1 MAEAA
6 AQASGAEAF
15 PGAAGVSATRRWL
28 LLALLIAAGI
38 LNYVDRQ
45 VIAVLKPLIE
55 GDMGWTDADYGR
67 LASLFQLSAAVAYVG
82 TGWIVDRLGVKW
94 ATPAG
99 VFAWSLA
106 AMSHG
111 WAMTIGQFSMARIAL
126 GATESMGTPASVKT
140 IGALFSARMRSLA
153 FGISNGSANVGA
165 IVTPLVLPMLALAV
179 GWRGSFILVGA
190 LGLIW
195 TALWLV
201 ATRGVSFT
209 RAVAAKVSVR
219 STASGLKTLLSDR
232 RTWGVAGAKA
242 LSDQVWWLL
251 LFWAPDFFHR
261 VFHLS
266 VKQLGG
272 PLALVYTLAAIGSL
286 TAGWIASRLL
296 ARGLSINTVRK
307 GMMLVCALL
316 VTPVPLALYLHNEWA
331 AAGLLGLTLAA
342 HQGFSVSVFS
352 TIADIIPK
360 ARVGTV
366 TSFGALC
373 GNLAGMGIVLLAG
386 EILTAGLGY
395 GPLLII
401 AAGSYLAALGWL
413 QLWLP
418 RLTLAEEPADQ
429 TATA

>member
-1 MAEAA
+1 VAEVSAIAEATVP
-6 AQASGAEAF
+6 QASGVSEA
-15 PGAAGVSATRRWL
+15 RRWIL
-28 LLALLIAAGI
+28 LTLLIGAGI

-45 VIAVLKPLIE
+45 VIAVLKPMIE
-55 GDMGWTDADYGR
+55 QDMGWNDADYGR
-67 LASLFQLSAAVAYVG
+67 LASLFQLAAAVAYVG

-99 VFAWSLA
+99 VFTWSLA
-106 AMSHG
+106 AMAHG
-111 WAMTIGQFSMARIAL
+111 WAVTMGQFSLARIAL

-140 IGALFSARMRSLA
+140 IGALFSARLRSVA
-153 FGISNGSANVGA
+153 FGISNGAANVGA
-165 IVTPLVLPMLALAV
+165 IVTPLVLPLLALAV
-179 GWRGSFILVGA
+179 GWRGSFLLVGA
-190 LGLIW
+190 IGLAW
-195 TALWLV
+195 TALWVLV
-201 ATRGVSFT
+201 TRGLRLASAE
-209 RAVAAKVSVR
+209 RAAAVGVAAT
-219 STASGLKTLLSDR
+219 TAGLRRMFADN

-266 VKQLGG
+266 VAELGG
-272 PLALVYTLAAIGSL
+272 PLALVYTLAAAGSMA
-286 TAGWIASRLL
+286 AGWIAARLL
-296 ARGLSINTVRK
+296 AQGLSINTVRK

-316 VTPVPLALYLHNEWA
+316 VTPVPLALYLHDEWA

-360 ARVGTV
+360 ARVGVV

-373 GNLAGMGIVLLAG
+373 GNFAGMGIVLLAG

-395 GPLLII
+395 APLLFI
-401 AAGSYLAALGWL
+401 AAGSYLAALAWL

-418 RLTLAEEPADQ
+418 RLTAADS
-429 TATA
+429 A

>member
-1 MAEAA
+1 MAEIAA
-6 AQASGAEAF
+6 AAEGLPEAF
-15 PGAAGVSATRRWL
+15 GVSETRRWV
-28 LLALLIAAGI
+28 LLALLIGAGV

-45 VIAVLKPLIE
+45 VIAVLKPMIE
-55 GDMGWTDADYGR
+55 GDMGWSDHDYGK
-67 LASLFQLSAAVAYVG
+67 LASLFQLSAALAYVG
-82 TGWIVDRLGVKW
+82 TGWVVDRLGVKW

-99 VFAWSLA
+99 VAAWSLA

-111 WAMTIGQFSMARIAL
+111 WAMTLGQFSMARIAL

-140 IGALFSARMRSLA
+140 IGALFSAKLRSVA
-153 FGISNGSANVGA
+153 FGISNGAANLGA
-165 IVTPLVLPMLALAV
+165 IVTPLVLPLLALAV
-179 GWRGSFILVGA
+179 GWRGSFVLVGA
-190 LGLIW
+190 IGLIW
-195 TALWLV
+195 TLLWVV
-201 ATRGVSFT
+201 ATRGVRFSQGA
-209 RAVAAKVSVR
+209 RVAVTVG
-219 STASGLKTLLSDR
+219 STAAGLTVLLSDR

-261 VFHLS
+261 VFGLS
-266 VKQLGG
+266 VAELGP
-272 PLALVYTLAAIGSL
+272 PLALVYSLAAIGSL
-286 TAGWIASRLL
+286 ISGWVASRLL

-316 VTPVPLALYLHNEWA
+316 VVPVPLALYLHNEWA

-373 GNLAGMGIVLLAG
+373 GNLAGMGIVFLAG

-395 GPLLII
+395 APLLII
-401 AAGSYLAALGWL
+401 ASGSYLAALGWL

-418 RLTLAEEPADQ
+418 RLVAAP
-429 TATA
+429 

>member
-1 MAEAA
+1 VADAA
-6 AQASGAEAF
+6 AVASDALPVG
-15 PGAAGVSATRRWL
+15 AGVSATRRWVL
-28 LLALLIAAGI
+28 LGLLIAAGI

-55 GDMGWTDADYGR
+55 TDMGWTDADYGK
-67 LASLFQLSAAVAYVG
+67 LASLFQLSAAVAYIG

-99 VFAWSLA
+99 VFTWSLS
-106 AMSHG
+106 AMAHG
-111 WAMTIGQFSMARIAL
+111 WAMTMGQFSAARIAL
-126 GATESMGTPASVKT
+126 GATESMGTPAAVKT
-140 IGALFSARMRSLA
+140 IGALFSARLRSVA
-153 FGISNGSANVGA
+153 FGISNGSANLGA
-165 IVTPLVLPMLALAV
+165 IVTPLALPLLAAAA
-179 GWRGSFILVGA
+179 GWRGSFILVGLA
-190 LGLIW
+190 GLVW
-195 TALWLV
+195 TVAWLL
-201 ATRGVSFT
+201 ATRGVTFE
-209 RAVAAKVSVR
+209 RGPAVKVSVAT
-219 STASGLKTLLSDR
+219 TAAGLRVLLSDR

-266 VKQLGG
+266 VAELGG
-272 PLALVYTLAAIGSL
+272 PLALVYTLAALGSL
-286 TAGWIASRLL
+286 AAGWIAARLL
-296 ARGLSINTVRK
+296 ARGLSINAVRK

-316 VTPVPLALYLHNEWA
+316 VTPVPLALYMHDPWA

-366 TSFGALC
+366 TSFGSLC
-373 GNLAGMGIVLLAG
+373 GNLAGMGIVFLAG

-395 GPLLII
+395 APLLVI
-401 AAGSYLAALGWL
+401 AACSYLAAVAWL
-413 QLWLP
+413 HAWLP
-418 RLTLAEEPADQ
+418 RLKAAEEA
-429 TATA
+429 

>member
-1 MAEAA
+1 MADLAA
-6 AQASGAEAF
+6 AAEDTAPMASGVSEA
-15 PGAAGVSATRRWL
+15 RRWAL
-28 LLALLIAAGI
+28 LTLLIAAGI

-45 VIAVLKPLIE
+45 VISVLKPMIE
-55 GDMGWTDADYGR
+55 TDMGWTDHDYGK
-67 LASLFQLSAAVAYVG
+67 LASLFQLSAALAYIG

-99 VFAWSLA
+99 VATWSLA

-111 WAMTIGQFSMARIAL
+111 WAMTIGQFSAARIAL

-140 IGALFSARMRSLA
+140 ISALFSPRMRSVA

-165 IVTPLVLPMLALAV
+165 IVTPLVLPLLALAV
-179 GWRGSFILVGA
+179 GWRGSFVLVGGI
-190 LGLIW
+190 GLVW
-195 TALWLV
+195 TALWLI
-201 ATRGVSFT
+201 ATRGVRF
-209 RAVAAKVSVR
+209 APGAAAAKA
-219 STASGLKTLLSDR
+219 TARGTTAGLKTLLTDR

-261 VFHLS
+261 VFG
-266 VKQLGG
+266 LGVAELG
-272 PLALVYTLAAIGSL
+272 PPLALVYSLAAVGAL
-286 TAGWIASRLL
+286 LAGWVAARLL
-296 ARGLSINTVRK
+296 AQGLSINAVRK

-373 GNLAGMGIVLLAG
+373 GNLAGMGIVYLAG

-395 GPLLII
+395 APLLLI

-413 QLWLP
+413 QVWLP
-418 RLTLAEEPADQ
+418 QLRPAPDE
-429 TATA
+429 A

>member
-1 MAEAA
+1 MAELAA
-6 AQASGAEAF
+6 VAETGF
-15 PGAAGVSATRRWL
+15 PGASGVSASRRWV

-67 LASLFQLSAAVAYVG
+67 LASLFQRSAAVAYIG

-111 WAMTIGQFSMARIAL
+111 WAMTMGQFSLARIAL

-140 IGALFSARMRSLA
+140 IGALFSAKLRSLA

-165 IVTPLVLPMLALAV
+165 IVTPLILPMLALAV

-190 LGLIW
+190 IGLVW
-195 TALWLV
+195 TLVWLV
-201 ATRGVSFT
+201 ATRGVKFT
-209 RAVAAKVSVR
+209 QGARTIVSVGA
-219 STASGLKTLLSDR
+219 TAAGLKTLLTDR
-232 RTWGVAGAKA
+232 RTWGIAGAKA

-266 VKQLGG
+266 VKELGG
-272 PLALVYTLAAIGSL
+272 PLAVVYSLAAVGSL
-286 TAGWIASRLL
+286 SAGWIASRLL
-296 ARGLSINTVRK
+296 ARGFSINTVRK

-316 VTPVPLALYLHNEWA
+316 VTPVPLALYLHNQWA

-395 GPLLII
+395 APLLII
-401 AAGSYLAALGWL
+401 AACSYLAALAWL

-418 RLTLAEEPADQ
+418 RLTLAEEPD
-429 TATA
+429 TA

>member
-1 MAEAA
+1 VADVAA
-6 AQASGAEAF
+6 ATEEAL
-15 PGAAGVSATRRWL
+15 PTAAGVSEARRW
-28 LLALLIAAGI
+28 ALLTLLIVAGI

-45 VIAVLKPLIE
+45 VISVLKPMIE
-55 GDMGWTDADYGR
+55 TDMGWTDHDYGK
-67 LASLFQLSAAVAYVG
+67 LASLFQLSAALAYIG

-99 VFAWSLA
+99 VATWSLA

-111 WAMTIGQFSMARIAL
+111 WAMTIGQFSVARIAL

-140 IGALFSARMRSLA
+140 ISALFSARMRSVA

-165 IVTPLVLPMLALAV
+165 IVTPLVLPLLALGV
-179 GWRGSFILVGA
+179 GWRGSFVLVGGI
-190 LGLIW
+190 GLVW
-195 TALWLV
+195 TALWLL
-201 ATRGVSFT
+201 ATRGVTFAPGAAAV
-209 RAVAAKVSVR
+209 RATARGTVA
-219 STASGLKTLLSDR
+219 GLKTLLSDR

-261 VFHLS
+261 VFG
-266 VKQLGG
+266 LGVAELG
-272 PLALVYTLAAIGSL
+272 PPLALVYSLAAVGAL
-286 TAGWIASRLL
+286 VAGWVASRLL

-373 GNLAGMGIVLLAG
+373 GNLTGMGIVYLAG

-395 GPLLII
+395 APLLLI

-413 QLWLP
+413 QAWLP
-418 RLTLAEEPADQ
+418 QLRPAPDE
-429 TATA
+429 A

>member
-1 MAEAA
+1 MV
-6 AQASGAEAF
+6 
-15 PGAAGVSATRRWL
+15 AGV
-28 LLALLIAAGI
+28 

-55 GDMGWTDADYGR
+55 TGMGWSDADYGR
-67 LASLFQLSAAVAYVG
+67 LASLFQLSAALAYVG
-82 TGWIVDRLGVKW
+82 TGWIVDRLGAKW
-94 ATPAG
+94 AAPAG

-111 WAMTIGQFSMARIAL
+111 WAMTFGQFSATRIAL

-140 IGALFSARMRSLA
+140 IGALFSARLHSVA
-153 FGISNGSANVGA
+153 FGFSNASANVGA
-165 IVTPLVLPMLALAV
+165 IATPLILPMLALAV
-179 GWRGSFILVGA
+179 GWRGSFELVGA
-190 LGLIW
+190 IGIAW
-195 TALWLV
+195 TAVWLI
-201 ATRGVSFT
+201 ATRGVTFT
-209 RAVAAKVSVR
+209 EERGAPVSAR
-219 STASGLKTLLSDR
+219 GTAIGLKTLLSDR

-266 VKQLGG
+266 LAELGA
-272 PLALVYTLAAIGSL
+272 PLALVYTLAAAGSL
-286 TAGWIASRLL
+286 IAGWVASRLL
-296 ARGLSINTVRK
+296 ARGLGVNTVRK

-316 VTPVPLALYLHNEWA
+316 VTPVPLALYLHNPWTA
-331 AAGLLGLTLAA
+331 AALLGLTLAA

-360 ARVGTV
+360 ARVGAV

-373 GNLAGMGIVLLAG
+373 GNLAGMAIVFLAG
-386 EILTAGLGY
+386 EILTAGMGY
-395 GPLLII
+395 APLLII
-401 AAGSYLAALGWL
+401 VAGSYLAALAWL

-418 RLTLAEEPADQ
+418 RLVLAEDAPA
-429 TATA
+429 

>member
-1 MAEAA
+1 VAEAA
-6 AQASGAEAF
+6 AL
-15 PGAAGVSATRRWL
+15 AADALPVGSGVSAARRWV

-55 GDMGWTDADYGR
+55 TDMGWSDADYGR

-99 VFAWSLA
+99 VFTWSLS
-106 AMSHG
+106 AMAHG
-111 WAMTIGQFSMARIAL
+111 WAMTMGQFSAARIAL

-140 IGALFSARMRSLA
+140 IGALFSPRLRSVA
-153 FGISNGSANVGA
+153 FGISNGAANLGA
-165 IVTPLVLPMLALAV
+165 IVTPLALPLLAAAA
-179 GWRGSFILVGA
+179 GWRGSFILVGLA
-190 LGLIW
+190 GLVW
-195 TALWLV
+195 TLFWIL
-201 ATRGVSFT
+201 ATRGVKFAQGP
-209 RAVAAKVSVR
+209 AVKVSAAA
-219 STASGLKTLLSDR
+219 TAAGLKVLLSDR

-266 VKQLGG
+266 VAELGG
-272 PLALVYTLAAIGSL
+272 PLAVVYTLAALGSL

-296 ARGLSINTVRK
+296 ARGFSINTVRK

-316 VTPVPLALYLHNEWA
+316 VTPVPLALHLHNAWA

-373 GNLAGMGIVLLAG
+373 GNLAGMGIVFLAG
-386 EILTAGLGY
+386 EILSAGLGY
-395 GPLLII
+395 APLLVI
-401 AAGSYLAALGWL
+401 AACSYLAALAWL
-413 QLWLP
+413 QAWLP
-418 RLTLAEEPADQ
+418 RLKAAEEA
-429 TATA
+429 

>member
-1 MAEAA
+1 MADAA
-6 AQASGAEAF
+6 AVASDALPAGS
-15 PGAAGVSATRRWL
+15 GVSATRRWV
-28 LLALLIAAGI
+28 LLALLIVASI

-45 VIAVLKPLIE
+45 VIAVLKPMIE
-55 GDMGWTDADYGR
+55 TDMGWSDADYGK

-99 VFAWSLA
+99 VFTWSLS
-106 AMSHG
+106 AMAHG
-111 WAMTIGQFSMARIAL
+111 WAMTMGQFAAARIAL
-126 GATESMGTPASVKT
+126 GATESMGTPAAVKT
-140 IGALFSARMRSLA
+140 IGALFSARLRSVA
-153 FGISNGSANVGA
+153 FGISNGSANLGA
-165 IVTPLVLPMLALAV
+165 IVTPLVLPLLAAAA

-190 LGLIW
+190 AGLIW
-195 TALWLV
+195 TVAWVL
-201 ATRGVSFT
+201 ATRGVRFAQGP
-209 RAVAAKVSVR
+209 AVKVSVATT
-219 STASGLKTLLSDR
+219 TAGLRVLLGDR

-266 VKQLGG
+266 VAELGG
-272 PLALVYTLAAIGSL
+272 PLALVYTLAALGSL
-286 TAGWIASRLL
+286 VAGWIASRLL
-296 ARGLSINTVRK
+296 AQGLSINTVRK

-316 VTPVPLALYLHNEWA
+316 VTPVPLALYMNNAWA

-366 TSFGALC
+366 TSFGSLC
-373 GNLAGMGIVLLAG
+373 GNLAGMGIVFLAG

-395 GPLLII
+395 APLLVI
-401 AAGSYLAALGWL
+401 AACSYLAALAWL
-413 QLWLP
+413 QVWLP
-418 RLTLAEEPADQ
+418 RLQAAEE
-429 TATA
+429 T

>member
-1 MAEAA
+1 VADAA
-6 AQASGAEAF
+6 AVASDALPAGS
-15 PGAAGVSATRRWL
+15 GVSATRRWV
-28 LLALLIAAGI
+28 LLALLIVASI

-45 VIAVLKPLIE
+45 VIAVLKPMIE
-55 GDMGWTDADYGR
+55 TDMGWSDADYGK

-99 VFAWSLA
+99 VFTWSLS
-106 AMSHG
+106 AMAHG
-111 WAMTIGQFSMARIAL
+111 WAMTMGQFAAARIAL
-126 GATESMGTPASVKT
+126 GATESMGTPAAVKT
-140 IGALFSARMRSLA
+140 IGALFSARLRSVA
-153 FGISNGSANVGA
+153 FGISNGSANLGA
-165 IVTPLVLPMLALAV
+165 IVTPLVLPLLAAAA

-190 LGLIW
+190 AGLIW
-195 TALWLV
+195 TVAWVL
-201 ATRGVSFT
+201 ATRGVRFAQGP
-209 RAVAAKVSVR
+209 AVKVSVATT
-219 STASGLKTLLSDR
+219 TAGLRVLLGDR

-266 VKQLGG
+266 VAELGG
-272 PLALVYTLAAIGSL
+272 PLALVYTLAALGSL
-286 TAGWIASRLL
+286 VAGWIASRLL
-296 ARGLSINTVRK
+296 AQGLSINTVRK

-316 VTPVPLALYLHNEWA
+316 VTPVPLALYMNNAWA

-366 TSFGALC
+366 TSFGSLC
-373 GNLAGMGIVLLAG
+373 GNLAGMGIVFLAG

-395 GPLLII
+395 APLLVI
-401 AAGSYLAALGWL
+401 AACSYLAALAWL
-413 QLWLP
+413 QVWLP
-418 RLTLAEEPADQ
+418 RLQAAEE
-429 TATA
+429 T

>member
-1 MAEAA
+1 MAEAVA
-6 AQASGAEAF
+6 TAEESLPGASG
-15 PGAAGVSATRRWL
+15 VSNARRWI

-45 VIAVLKPLIE
+45 VISVLKPLIE
-55 GDMGWTDADYGR
+55 HDMGWSDHDYGK
-67 LASLFQLSAAVAYVG
+67 LASLFQLSAALAYVG
-82 TGWIVDRLGVKW
+82 TGWLVDRLGVKW

-99 VFAWSLA
+99 VATWSLA

-111 WAMTIGQFSMARIAL
+111 WAMTLGQFSMARIAL

-140 IGALFSARMRSLA
+140 ISALFSVRMRSVA
-153 FGISNGSANVGA
+153 FGISNGAANLGA
-165 IVTPLVLPMLALAV
+165 IVTPLVLPLLALAV

-190 LGLIW
+190 IGLVW
-195 TALWLV
+195 TLLWLL
-201 ATRGVSFT
+201 AIRGVAF
-209 RAVAAKVSVR
+209 AQGAAAAKATVR
-219 STASGLKTLLSDR
+219 GTAEGLKVLLGDR
-232 RTWGVAGAKA
+232 RTWGLAGAKA

-261 VFHLS
+261 VFG
-266 VKQLGG
+266 LGVAELG
-272 PLALVYTLAAIGSL
+272 PPLALVYTLAALGSL
-286 TAGWIASRLL
+286 LAGWVASRLL

-366 TSFGALC
+366 TSFGSLC
-373 GNLAGMGIVLLAG
+373 GNLAGMGIVYLAG

-395 GPLLII
+395 APLLLI
-401 AAGSYLAALGWL
+401 AAGSYLAALAWL
-413 QLWLP
+413 QVWLP
-418 RLTLAEEPADQ
+418 RLTPA
-429 TATA
+429 TE

>member
-1 MAEAA
+1 MADAA
-6 AQASGAEAF
+6 AVASDALAVGS
-15 PGAAGVSATRRWL
+15 GVSATRRWVL
-28 LLALLIAAGI
+28 LGLLIAAGI

-55 GDMGWTDADYGR
+55 TDMGWSDADYGK

-99 VFAWSLA
+99 VFTWSLS
-106 AMSHG
+106 AMAHG
-111 WAMTIGQFSMARIAL
+111 WAMTMGQFSAARIAL
-126 GATESMGTPASVKT
+126 GATESMGTPAAVKT
-140 IGALFSARMRSLA
+140 IGALFSARLRSVA
-153 FGISNGSANVGA
+153 FGISNGSANLGA
-165 IVTPLVLPMLALAV
+165 IVTPLALPLLAAAA
-179 GWRGSFILVGA
+179 GWRGSFVLVGA
-190 LGLIW
+190 AGLVW
-195 TALWLV
+195 TVAWLL
-201 ATRGVSFT
+201 ATRGVTFA
-209 RAVAAKVSVR
+209 RGPAVKVSVAT
-219 STASGLKTLLSDR
+219 TAAGLGVLLGDR

-266 VKQLGG
+266 VAELGG
-272 PLALVYTLAAIGSL
+272 PLALVYTLAALGSL
-286 TAGWIASRLL
+286 AAGWIASRLL

-316 VTPVPLALYLHNEWA
+316 VTPVPLALYMHDPWA

-366 TSFGALC
+366 TSFGSLC
-373 GNLAGMGIVLLAG
+373 GNLAGMGIVFLAG

-395 GPLLII
+395 APLLVI
-401 AAGSYLAALGWL
+401 AACSYLAAVAWL
-413 QLWLP
+413 HVWLP
-418 RLTLAEEPADQ
+418 RLKAADE
-429 TATA
+429 T

>member
-1 MAEAA
+1 VADVAA
-6 AQASGAEAF
+6 ATEEAL
-15 PGAAGVSATRRWL
+15 PTAAGVSEARRW
-28 LLALLIAAGI
+28 ALLTLLIVAGI

-45 VIAVLKPLIE
+45 VISVLKPMIE
-55 GDMGWTDADYGR
+55 TDMGWTDHDYGK
-67 LASLFQLSAAVAYVG
+67 LASLFQLSAALAYIG

-99 VFAWSLA
+99 VATWSLA

-111 WAMTIGQFSMARIAL
+111 WAMTIGQFSVARIAL

-140 IGALFSARMRSLA
+140 ISALFSARMRSVA

-165 IVTPLVLPMLALAV
+165 IVTPLVLPLLALGV
-179 GWRGSFILVGA
+179 GWRGSFVLVGGI
-190 LGLIW
+190 GLVW
-195 TALWLV
+195 TALWLL
-201 ATRGVSFT
+201 ATRGVTFAPGAAAV
-209 RAVAAKVSVR
+209 RATARGTVA
-219 STASGLKTLLSDR
+219 GLKTLLSDR
-232 RTWGVAGAKA
+232 RTWGVAGAQA

-261 VFHLS
+261 VFG
-266 VKQLGG
+266 LGVAELG
-272 PLALVYTLAAIGSL
+272 PPLALVYSLAAVGAL
-286 TAGWIASRLL
+286 VAGWVASRLL

-373 GNLAGMGIVLLAG
+373 GNLTGMGIVYLAG

-395 GPLLII
+395 APLLLI

-413 QLWLP
+413 QAWLP
-418 RLTLAEEPADQ
+418 QLRPAPDE
-429 TATA
+429 A

>member
-1 MAEAA
+1 VADLAA
-6 AQASGAEAF
+6 ATEDTA
-15 PGAAGVSATRRWL
+15 PMAAGVSEARRW
-28 LLALLIAAGI
+28 ALLTLLIVAGI

-45 VIAVLKPLIE
+45 VISVLKPMIE
-55 GDMGWTDADYGR
+55 TDMGWTDHDYGK
-67 LASLFQLSAAVAYVG
+67 LASLFQLSAALAYIG

-99 VFAWSLA
+99 VATWSLA

-111 WAMTIGQFSMARIAL
+111 WAMTIGQFSVARIAL

-140 IGALFSARMRSLA
+140 ISALFSARMRSVA

-165 IVTPLVLPMLALAV
+165 IVTPLVLPLLALAV
-179 GWRGSFILVGA
+179 GWRGSFVLVGGI
-190 LGLIW
+190 GLVW
-195 TALWLV
+195 TVLWLL
-201 ATRGVSFT
+201 ATRGVTFAPGAAAV
-209 RAVAAKVSVR
+209 RATARGAA
-219 STASGLKTLLSDR
+219 AGLKTLLTDR

-261 VFHLS
+261 VFG
-266 VKQLGG
+266 LGVAELG
-272 PLALVYTLAAIGSL
+272 PPLALVYSLAAVGAL
-286 TAGWIASRLL
+286 LAGWVASRLL

-373 GNLAGMGIVLLAG
+373 GNLAGMGIVYLAG

-395 GPLLII
+395 APLLLI

-413 QLWLP
+413 QVWLP
-418 RLTLAEEPADQ
+418 QLRPAPDE
-429 TATA
+429 A

>member
-1 MAEAA
+1 MAEPDG
-6 AQASGAEAF
+6 ASKDAPPF
-15 PGAAGVSATRRWL
+15 AAGVSSRRRWIL
-28 LLALLIAAGI
+28 LSLLIAAGV

-55 GDMGWTDADYGR
+55 QDMGWSDADYGK
-67 LASLFQLSAAVAYVG
+67 LASLFQLSSALAYLG
-82 TGWIVDRLGVKW
+82 TGWVVDRLGVKW

-99 VFAWSLA
+99 VAAWSLA

-111 WAMTIGQFSMARIAL
+111 WAMTMGQFSFARIAL
-126 GATESMGTPASVKT
+126 GATESMGTPAAVKT
-140 IGALFSARMRSLA
+140 IGALFSARLRSVA
-153 FGISNGSANVGA
+153 FGISNGAANLGA
-165 IVTPLVLPMLALAV
+165 ILTPLALPYLAAAA

-190 LGLIW
+190 IGLVW
-195 TALWLV
+195 TAAWFL
-201 ATRGVSFT
+201 ASRGVPFGQAS
-209 RAVAAKVSVR
+209 ASDVASP
-219 STASGLKTLLSDR
+219 ASAAGIRKLLSDR

-266 VKQLGG
+266 VGELGG
-272 PLALVYTLAAIGSL
+272 PLAVVYTAAAVGSL
-286 TAGWIASRLL
+286 AAGWIASRLL
-296 ARGLSINTVRK
+296 ARGLSVNAVRK

-316 VTPVPLALYLHNEWA
+316 VTPVPLALYLSSPWA

-360 ARVGTV
+360 ARVGVV

-373 GNLAGMGIVLLAG
+373 GNLAGMGVVFLAG

-395 GPLLII
+395 APLLVI
-401 AAGSYLAALGWL
+401 AAASYLLALLWL

-418 RLTLAEEPADQ
+418 RLTPVGETSA
-429 TATA
+429 

>member
-1 MAEAA
+1 MADLAA
-6 AQASGAEAF
+6 AAEDTPPPAL
-15 PGAAGVSATRRWL
+15 GMSEARRWS
-28 LLALLIAAGI
+28 LLALLIVAGI
-38 LNYVDRQ
+38 LNYIDRQ
-45 VIAVLKPLIE
+45 VISILKPMIE
-55 GDMGWTDADYGR
+55 TDMGWSDHDYGK
-67 LASLFQLSAAVAYVG
+67 LASLFQLSAALAYIG

-99 VFAWSLA
+99 VAAWSLA

-111 WAMTIGQFSMARIAL
+111 WAMTIGQFSIARMAL

-140 IGALFSARMRSLA
+140 ISALFSARMRSVA
-153 FGISNGSANVGA
+153 FGISNGSGNLGA
-165 IVTPLVLPMLALAV
+165 IVTPLVLPILALAV
-179 GWRGSFILVGA
+179 GWRGSFVLVGA
-190 LGLIW
+190 IGLVW
-195 TALWLV
+195 TLFWLI
-201 ATRGVSFT
+201 ATRGVTFT
-209 RAVAAKVSVR
+209 QGAAAATATVR
-219 STASGLKTLLSDR
+219 GTAQGLKVLLSER

-261 VFHLS
+261 VFGLS
-266 VKQLGG
+266 VGELGP
-272 PLALVYTLAAIGSL
+272 PLALVYSLAAIGSL
-286 TAGWIASRLL
+286 IAGWAASRLL

-307 GMMLVCALL
+307 SMMLVCALL

-373 GNLAGMGIVLLAG
+373 GNLAGMGIVFLAG

-395 GPLLII
+395 APLLII
-401 AAGSYLAALGWL
+401 AAGSYLAALAWL

-418 RLTLAEEPADQ
+418 KLVPAGD
-429 TATA
+429 